1 MRKIDIRDFKKAIHN
16 IFEDP
21 KKRKVLEKLIL
32 QAILE
37 YTKKTYGV

>member
-1 MRKIDIRDFKKAIHN
+1 LKKHNISVYKNAIHA

-21 KKRKVLEKLIL
+21 KKRKIIEKLL
-32 QAILE
+32 LRAIIE

>member
-1 MRKIDIRDFKKAIHN
+1 MKKIHIKDYKEAIHN

>member
-1 MRKIDIRDFKKAIHN
+1 MKKINLKVYKNAIHE

-21 KKRKVLEKLIL
+21 KKRKVIEKLIL
-32 QAILE
+32 QAIIE

>member
-1 MRKIDIRDFKKAIHN
+1 MKKIHIKDFKKAIHA

-21 KKRKVLEKLIL
+21 KKRKVVEKLIL
-32 QAILE
+32 QAIIE

>member
-1 MRKIDIRDFKKAIHN
+1 MKKIDIN
-16 IFEDP
+16 IFRKVIHGIMEDP

-32 QAILE
+32 QAIIE

>member
-1 MRKIDIRDFKKAIHN
+1 MRKIDINIFKKVIHS
-16 IFEDP
+16 IMEDP